1 MLFWERQKTVW
12 SLYEKYTQST
22 REQFQLTRI
31 QFDILMFLHN
41 NPQFDTAADMVKVRR
56 LTKSQV
62 SVALK
67 DLEDRGFVRSDYADG
82 NKKSRHLCIL
92 PAASDIISAGKQ
104 AQIEFGQLLFRGF
117 TASEKQSFQK
127 MFQRIYENAAQELEE
142 F

>member
-41 NPQFDTAADMVKVRR
+41 NPQFDTASDMVKVRR

-67 DLEDRGFVRSDYADG
+67 DLEDRGFVHSDYADG
-82 NKKSRHLCIL
+82 NKKSRHIRLL

-104 AQIEFGQLLFRGF
+104 AQIKFGKLLFRGF
-117 TASEKQSFQK
+117 TASEKQSFQQ